1 MPPVDALEQSF
12 LAAIEQH
19 RGLLM
24 RLVHLYANDREEQ
37 RDLYQEVLFQAWKS
51 WPKFRGESTRSTW
64 LYRVALNTIL
74 TAQRKQV
81 TDTMPLFPDIDYA
94 NSVVSPDRAE
104 AAQRLYRAMR
114 DLSEADRAIMALHLD
129 GYSHPE
135 IAELMGIVSNHV
147 GVKLFRIKQ
156 QLKERLNPSL

>member
-74 TAQRKQV
+74 TAQR
-81 TDTMPLFPDIDYA
+81 
-94 NSVVSPDRAE
+94 
-104 AAQRLYRAMR
+104 LYRAMR

-135 IAELMGIVSNHV
+135 IAELMGIASNHV